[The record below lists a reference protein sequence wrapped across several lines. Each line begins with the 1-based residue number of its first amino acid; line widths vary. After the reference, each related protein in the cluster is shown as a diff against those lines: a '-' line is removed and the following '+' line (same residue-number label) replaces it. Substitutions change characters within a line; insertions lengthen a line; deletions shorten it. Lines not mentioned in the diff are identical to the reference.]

1 MRAFRDSEREEQAND
16 TVSQLVLSRRRAP
29 TLVCHALADS
39 DRMADHPLVRVAVQ
53 RNHSRVVARQVL
65 LNMAWNVKAEDLS
78 FEFCGDEFL
87 QLVRAAEQGG
97 SRGDEAGRSVPP
109 PPCAEEGARA
119 PKRARV
125 DAPPATGRRASVC
138 IVDDDVTGTQAR
150 GGAAAHRCV
159 PAPSKQQTASVSRLP
174 APAPA
179 ANTQGRV
186 FPIFERSRH
195 SERDVAGPARG
206 GLPLSAA
213 PPLLATAPPPAR
225 CDDELDTLELA
236 NLKVFGNRSFR
247 PQQRAICDAVVGRT
261 KDVFVLMPTGGGK
274 SLCYQ
279 LPAVLSPGLTVVC
292 SPLLSLIQDQVSAL
306 LRLCHSPG
314 ADGVPATYLSS
325 AQSRSEYNAVLR
337 ELHKAR
343 PSCKLLYC
351 TPEQLVNGSTLNDA
365 LAKLAASGLLARFVI
380 DEAHCVSAWGHSFR
394 ADYKALGCLKERYP
408 KVPILALTATA
419 TPKVLSDTLKILR
432 IPKATLFQVTF
443 NRANLRFSVRPKV
456 GGKAGLEAF
465 AQHVADAYPA
475 PASGI
480 VYCLSRDECA
490 TVADALEEAGVPALA
505 YHAGMTPR
513 QREQAQRDWCAG
525 TVRVAVATIAFGMG
539 IDKADVRFVLH
550 FSMPKAIEGL
560 YQEAGRAGR
569 DGLPAEHVVFY
580 SPADA
585 TRVVRL
591 IRRDKRKG
599 GAAVKGSTASQVALA
614 KAVQQ
619 YCTNKA
625 TCRRV
630 QLLDYLGE
638 PGFDARKCKGTCDN
652 CARAAGTLDAGHDA
666 PLPGATAKKPA
677 AKRKPKASAAAP
689 APAPAPA
696 AAKPKAKRK
705 RGAAAPQSVATE
717 IVDLTGG
724 TPPTQP
730 ARKGAAARYAD
741 MGDDDL

>member
-1 MRAFRDSEREEQAND
+1 MVD
-16 TVSQLVLSRRRAP
+16 L
-29 TLVCHALADS
+29 
-39 DRMADHPLVRVAVQ
+39 PLVRAAVE
-53 RNHSRVVARQVL
+53 RGHSRVVANKVALRYASVYG
-65 LNMAWNVKAEDLS
+65 VKADSLT
-78 FEFCGDEFL
+78 FDFCGEEFL
-87 QLVRAAEQGG
+87 DLVRAEEEQGN
-97 SRGDEAGRSVPP
+97 SRHGGAGRQVPP
-109 PPCAEEGARA
+109 PAKEADRP

-125 DAPPATGRRASVC
+125 DGPPATGRRASLC
-138 IVDDDVTGTQAR
+138 IVDEVAGTQAR
-150 GGAAAHRCV
+150 EGRLSAHRRCCLHLKAAACPSLTLLRLSR
-159 PAPSKQQTASVSRLP
+159 PALAQA
-174 APAPA
+174 
-179 ANTQGRV
+179 RV

-195 SERDVAGPARG
+195 NDRDVAGPSGG
-206 GLPLSAA
+206 GLPPLFGHLPPVPPA
-213 PPLLATAPPPAR
+213 PPR

-236 NLKVFGNRSFR
+236 NLRIFGNASFR
-247 PQQRAICDAVVGRT
+247 PQQRAICEAVAGRAR
-261 KDVFVLMPTGGGK
+261 DVFVLMPTGGGK

-279 LPAVLSPGLTVVC
+279 LPAVLSPGVTIVC

-306 LRLCHSPG
+306 LRLGHSPG

-325 AQSRSEYNAVLR
+325 AQSRGEYSAVLR
-337 ELHKAR
+337 ELHKAQ

-351 TPEQLVNGSTLNDA
+351 TPEQLVNGGSLNEA

-408 KVPILALTATA
+408 RVPIVALTATA
-419 TPKVLSDTLKILR
+419 TPKVLADTLTILR

-443 NRANLRFSVRPKV
+443 NRANLRFAVRPKV

-465 AQHVADAYPA
+465 AQHVAVQYPQ
-475 PASGI
+475 PACGI

-490 TVADALEEAGVPALA
+490 TVAGALEDAGVPALA

-513 QREQAQRDWCAG
+513 QREQAQRSWCSGA
-525 TVRVAVATIAFGMG
+525 VRVAVATIAFGMG

-550 FSMPKAIEGL
+550 YSMPKAMEGL

-569 DGLPAEHVVFY
+569 DGLPAQHVVFY

-614 KAVQQ
+614 KAVQI
-619 YCTNKA
+619 YCTNKT

-638 PGFDARKCKGTCDN
+638 PGFDARKCRGTCDN
-652 CARAAGTLDAGHDA
+652 CARAAGTLEAGHDA
-666 PLPGATAKKPA
+666 PLPGATAMKPA
-677 AKRKPKASAAAP
+677 AKRTKAKGGP
-689 APAPAPA
+689 PAPA
-696 AAKPKAKRK
+696 AAAAVAKPKAKAKRK
-705 RGAAAPQSVATE
+705 RSSGQAAAAPNAME

-724 TPPTQP
+724 TPPTAQQP
-730 ARKGAAARYAD
+730 ARKGAAARYDD
-741 MGDDDL
+741 MGDDDFVQV